1 MSVSVITM
9 MQEDRNR
16 AERKLRTAARVAGRH
31 LPSGLPPILYLT
43 DPARTPDP
51 VVTASRLWSC
61 HGLVYRHYGQPGHE
75 QVAADLA
82 MICRKRRVSLLI
94 ANDPRLAMRVGADG
108 VHWPFAARA
117 EARRWRRRFAI
128 MTASAHTPEQL
139 RLLQNAG
146 FDAALLST
154 AFPSASPSA
163 RKPLGPLKFR
173 TLARASTLPVYAL
186 GGMHAGTAEY
196 VAPVAGIAAIEGIET
211 VFGPDAQP

>member
-1 MSVSVITM
+1 MT
-9 MQEDRNR
+9 QEDRNR

-51 VVTASRLWSC
+51 VATASRLSSW

-82 MICRKRRVSLLI
+82 IVCRKRHVKLLI
-94 ANDPRLAMRVGADG
+94 ANDPMLAMQVGADG
-108 VHWPFAARA
+108 VHWPFAERGK
-117 EARRWRRRFAI
+117 ARRWRNRFAL
-128 MTASAHTPEQL
+128 MTVSAHTPQQL
-139 RLLQNAG
+139 RLLQNAV

-163 RKPLGPLKFR
+163 RKPLGALKFR
-173 TLARASTLPVYAL
+173 KLARASTLPVYAL
-186 GGMHAGTAEY
+186 GGVHAGTASFI
-196 VAPVAGIAAIEGIET
+196 APVAGIAAIEGIEA
-211 VFGPDAQP
+211 VFGPKARP